1 MNLLS
6 WKKGLGLPCLTNGC
20 GAPARPV
27 GTAGL
32 DQVTARLR
40 IWEWAVEPGI
50 TLPSGRSPSGDTWRA
65 GTSSL
70 RAALAPWSTQGDRLP
85 ASACGK
91 VAKPREDKSG
101 AAQRKFIEALLDSS
115 R

>member
-1 MNLLS
+1 MEERPGAAVSN
-6 WKKGLGLPCLTNGC
+6 NGC

-32 DQVTARLR
+32 DQVTARLCG
-40 IWEWAVEPGI
+40 AGDY
-50 TLPSGRSPSGDTWRA
+50 PSLSRSPSGDTWRA
-65 GTSSL
+65 GPSSL
-70 RAALAPWSTQGDRLP
+70 RAALSPWSTQGDRLP

-101 AAQRKFIEALLDSS
+101 AAQRKFIEALLNSS